1 MQGVYAL
8 VLNTVRH
15 GDQLNQLIRK
25 TQILFKEQRLDP
37 WLTRVLIT
45 ELIWGKQSLKSE
57 SKPVQTILSYEK
69 ELREEVKN
77 ITEDVD
83 PLETRKGNLIQTF
96 FLIYSC
102 RNLAFESLREEV
114 LPNPWFLSSATV
126 EFNLADTRD

>member
-1 MQGVYAL
+1 MKKILQKICKPLFLVIQNLQGVYAL
-8 VLNTVRH
+8 AFNTVRH

-45 ELIWGKQSLKSE
+45 ELLWGKQCLKSE
-57 SKPVQTILSYEK
+57 SKPIQTVLSYEK

-77 ITEDVD
+77 LTEDVD
-83 PLETRKGNLIQTF
+83 PPETRKGNFIHTF

-102 RNLAFESLREEV
+102 RKLASESLK
-114 LPNPWFLSSATV
+114 
-126 EFNLADTRD
+126 

>member
-8 VLNTVRH
+8 AFNTVRH

-45 ELIWGKQSLKSE
+45 ELIWGKQCLKSE
-57 SKPVQTILSYEK
+57 SKPIQTVLSYQK
-69 ELREEVKN
+69 ELREEMKN

-83 PLETRKGNLIQTF
+83 CPKEQKGKFNFNF
-96 FLIYSC
+96 FLFY
-102 RNLAFESLREEV
+102 FFFQKTSL
-114 LPNPWFLSSATV
+114 
-126 EFNLADTRD
+126 

>member
-8 VLNTVRH
+8 AFNTVRH

-45 ELIWGKQSLKSE
+45 ELIWGKQCLKSE
-57 SKPVQTILSYEK
+57 SKPIQTVISYEK
-69 ELREEVKN
+69 ELREEMKN

-83 PLETRKGNLIQTF
+83 LSKKGNFNHKKNF
-96 FLIYSC
+96 FLFS
-102 RNLAFESLREEV
+102 RKRQDFFFEIS
-114 LPNPWFLSSATV
+114 NPWF
-126 EFNLADTRD
+126 

>member
-8 VLNTVRH
+8 AFNTVRH

-45 ELIWGKQSLKSE
+45 ELIWGKQCLKSE
-57 SKPVQTILSYEK
+57 SKPIQTVLSYENS
-69 ELREEVKN
+69 LREEMKN

-83 PLETRKGNLIQTF
+83 FPKKGNSNNTFPF
-96 FLIYSC
+96 FLYRFVSNTQNHLIS
-102 RNLAFESLREEV
+102 
-114 LPNPWFLSSATV
+114 NPWF
-126 EFNLADTRD
+126 